1 MTAVRAAVRL
11 AVSTLALIS
20 AGTAIAQEAEGE
32 DIVVTAQKANE
43 TQVSRSGSLGV
54 LGDKSAEDVPF
65 SIRSYNEALIRNQQP
80 QSLGQVL
87 ENDPAVRTTYAFG
100 NAAELFVIR
109 GFPLFGDD
117 VGIDG
122 LYGIAPRQ
130 IVAPEL
136 YDQVQVLNGAS
147 AFLNGAAPGGSGIG
161 GSVNVLPKRANGD
174 LFRVTANYT
183 ESGHFGGAF
192 DAARRFSNGTFGV
205 RINGAWRSGELA
217 VNGEDRDTRVIGAAF
232 DVDTGA
238 FRASLDLA
246 YQRVQVDRLRPK
258 VQLGAGLTRLPAV
271 PRADANYAQDWA
283 TTTLEDVFG
292 IAKLEYDLSDNA
304 MLYAR
309 FGARDGSETG
319 IYNSITLTD
328 ATTGAA
334 LGGASFIPRT
344 DNNEAMQAG
353 LRVRLGEAVTHEI
366 NVGGDHLWQV
376 NRNAFDFLGGFAGF
390 ATNLYAPQDVV
401 LPGTG
406 FVGGDL
412 DNPYPIT
419 RVRQGSA
426 FASDTIGL
434 FDGRVL
440 LTGGLRLQSITVK
453 SYSYADGSPAGTYS
467 EDAVTPVV
475 GLVVKPVEGL
485 SLYANRIEGLRQ
497 GPTAPIDVTL
507 VNSGEVF
514 APFVSTQ
521 YEAGA
526 KLSIGPVNASAALY
540 QIELPSAY
548 AIPDPQGSG
557 LNRFGVYGTQRN
569 RGIELSLDGEVTP
582 GLRIISGVAITD
594 AVLRET
600 QGGVNEG
607 NKAAGVPDYTA
618 NANVEWDVPFLPA
631 LTLTGRVVHTGP
643 QAVDIANTLELPDWT
658 RFDLGARYVARV
670 GQQALTL
677 RVQVDNVANERYWA
691 SAFDSFAPQLLQGQP
706 RTVKASASVEF

>member
-1 MTAVRAAVRL
+1 MNAVRAAVRL
-11 AVSTLALIS
+11 AASTLALAS
-20 AGTAIAQEAEGE
+20 ASAALGQEVDGD
-32 DIVVTAQKANE
+32 DIVVTAQQANE
-43 TQVSRSGSLGV
+43 TQVSRKGSLGV
-54 LGDKSAEDVPF
+54 LGDKAAEDVPF

-80 QSLGQVL
+80 QTLGQVL

-161 GSVNVLPKRANGD
+161 GSVNLLPKRAGED
-174 LFRVTANYT
+174 LLRVTANYA
-183 ESGHFGGAF
+183 EAGHFGGAF
-192 DAARRFSNGTFGV
+192 DAGRRFANGTVGV

-217 VNGEDRDTRVIGAAF
+217 VDGEDRDTRVIGAAF
-232 DVDTGA
+232 DVDTGR

-258 VQLGAGLTRLPAV
+258 VQLGAGLTRLPSV

-292 IAKLEYDLSDNA
+292 IAKLEYDLSENA

-319 IYNSITLTD
+319 IYNSITVTD
-328 ATTGAA
+328 AATGAA
-334 LGGASFIPRT
+334 TGGGSFIPRT
-344 DNNEAMQAG
+344 DNNEAVQAG

-376 NRNAFDFLGGFAGF
+376 NRNAYDFFGGF
-390 ATNLYAPQDVV
+390 ATNLYAPQDVAIPAS
-401 LPGTG
+401 L
-406 FVGGDL
+406 FAGGDL
-412 DNPYPIT
+412 YEPYPIT

-453 SYSYADGSPAGTYS
+453 SYSYFGGAETGTYS

-485 SLYANRIEGLRQ
+485 SFYANRIEGLRQ
-497 GPTAPIDVTL
+497 GPTAPVDVTL

-521 YEAGA
+521 YEVGA
-526 KLSIGPVNASAALY
+526 KVSLGPVNASAAIY

-548 AIPDPQGSG
+548 AIADPLGSG

-569 RGIELSLDGEVTP
+569 RGIELALDGEVTP
-582 GLRIISGVAITD
+582 GLRVISGIAITD

-600 QGGVNEG
+600 QGGVNAG
-607 NKAAGVPDYTA
+607 NKAAGIPEYTA
-618 NANVEWDVPFLPA
+618 NANVEWDVPFIPA

-643 QAVDIANTLELPDWT
+643 QAVDVANTLELPNWT

-670 GQQALTL
+670 GEQALTL